1 MSTQAVIAIDSDIID
16 LAEQFVRKRRESL
29 PRLLALIAANDMGEL
44 RRLGHELKGTAG
56 SYGFQELS
64 HAGAALEAA
73 GVAEDT
79 GRAREA
85 VDRIGAFLEQVAL
98 VPR

>member
-73 GVAEDT
+73 AVAEDT